1 MGAADLILRKEQS
14 MSKTLDE
21 FLEMIDDI
29 VRVICTALIFIMT
42 VVALIQVF
50 ARYVPAI
57 KPPAW
62 TEEFARYTM
71 IWLSMMAASHGI
83 RMWNNVGVDFVLKK
97 IPGKAHKVMDILI
110 KIAVLVCLI
119 VVTYLSITVYP
130 KVGMK
135 QISATLRVP
144 MFYAQL
150 GIIVGFILCCVQ
162 LVGRI
167 IIDIAG
173 GNES

>member
-1 MGAADLILRKEQS
+1 
-14 MSKTLDE
+14 
-21 FLEMIDDI
+21 
-29 VRVICTALIFIMT
+29 
-42 VVALIQVF
+42 
-50 ARYVPAI
+50 
-57 KPPAW
+57 
-62 TEEFARYTM
+62 
-71 IWLSMMAASHGI
+71 
-83 RMWNNVGVDFVLKK
+83 MWNNVGVDFVLKK